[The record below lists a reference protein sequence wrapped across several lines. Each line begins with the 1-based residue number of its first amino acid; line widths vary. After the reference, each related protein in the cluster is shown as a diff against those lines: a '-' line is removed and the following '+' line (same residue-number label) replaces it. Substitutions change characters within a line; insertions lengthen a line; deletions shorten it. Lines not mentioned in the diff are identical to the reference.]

1 MKETCGLQRDSR
13 RWYLPLNEWFSWRS
27 IWGLLAWRYKALY
40 KVQDRG
46 RQVNLAQ
53 EGKLSLWN
61 VSKSCTDA
69 AITLKTYVQASRK
82 DLNDAELEMVTVD
95 LLYDVLIACL
105 FLACILK
112 DFFHISYCCFVAK
125 SCSALCNSMDC
136 SMPGFP
142 VLHRLPGL
150 AQTHVHQIGD
160 AIQPSHP
167 LSSPSPPAFNLSQDQ
182 GLFQSVGCLHQVV
195 MVLELQLQHQSL
207 QWICSPDFR

>member
-112 DFFHISYCCFVAK
+112 DFFIYLIVVLLLSHVQLFATPWTVACQD
-125 SCSALCNSMDC
+125 S
-136 SMPGFP
+136 
-142 VLHRLPGL
+142 
-150 AQTHVHQIGD
+150 
-160 AIQPSHP
+160 
-167 LSSPSPPAFNLSQDQ
+167 LSFTVP
-182 GLFQSVGCLHQVV
+182 
-195 MVLELQLQHQSL
+195 
-207 QWICSPDFR
+207 